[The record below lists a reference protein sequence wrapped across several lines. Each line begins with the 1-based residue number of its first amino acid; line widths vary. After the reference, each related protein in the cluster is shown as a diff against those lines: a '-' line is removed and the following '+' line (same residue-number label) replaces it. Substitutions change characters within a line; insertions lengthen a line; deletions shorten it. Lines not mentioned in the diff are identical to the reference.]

1 VFFCCFEQARPP
13 DRRPRRAAA
22 GAEEQAAGKGVCPRL
37 PRFLDQSAMQKP
49 LLLLAALLAG
59 LSLAAAPAVAQKP
72 DKDKLIENSDPSN
85 PDNAELAD
93 AIMRR
98 TLPFK
103 EAQTLK
109 YFTGDGRFDGYAV
122 RRHHTIR
129 FYDPDGTL
137 IGRAERVTQ
146 QLTNYYA
153 PDGAFLGRRVSQ
165 KMTMAST
172 ARSSEGKGFINLY
185 ELKRPTEAGGQ

>member
-1 VFFCCFEQARPP
+1 MR
-13 DRRPRRAAA
+13 
-22 GAEEQAAGKGVCPRL
+22 
-37 PRFLDQSAMQKP
+37 KP
-49 LLLLAALLAG
+49 LLLLAVALAG
-59 LSLAAAPAVAQKP
+59 CSLSLAPALAQKQ
-72 DKDKLIENSDPSN
+72 DKDKLIENADPSN
-85 PDNAELAD
+85 PDNADLAE
-93 AIMRR
+93 AIMKR

-103 EAQTLK
+103 EQQTLR
-109 YFTGDGRFDGYAV
+109 YFSGDGRFEGYAV

-129 FYDPDGTL
+129 FYDPDGVL

-153 PDGAFLGRRVSQ
+153 PDGAFLGRRISQ

-185 ELKRPTEAGGQ
+185 ELKKPSEASDQ